1 MTISFSSYRFICAP
15 DAGARTIHGRNALE
29 ALELA
34 HAIVDLTTQVMASD
48 IVMLDISA
56 LTIIADYFIIV
67 TGESDRQLG
76 AISEH
81 TVEELQKQHGI
92 RPLSVEGTPASG
104 WLLVDYGSVVLHI
117 FAPEQRAHYRLEE
130 LWSKAR
136 TVVRLV

>member
-1 MTISFSSYRFICAP
+1 MRAIFRCAHIV
-15 DAGARTIHGRNALE
+15 RRRNPLK

-48 IVMLDISA
+48 IVLLDISA
-56 LTIIADYFIIV
+56 LTIIADYFVIV

-81 TVEELQKQHGI
+81 TVEELQKQHDI

-117 FAPEQRAHYRLEE
+117 FAPQQRAYYRLEE
-130 LWSKAR
+130 LWSRAK